1 MPLESF
7 DRRYRVKYNRSVVRT
22 GRRGAFPIVGYV
34 DAGREF
40 WADSIKFGEEI
51 EGNDEWLHASSGAG
65 FLTIT
70 AAERV

>member
-7 DRRYRVKYNRSVVRT
+7 DRRYRVKYNRSVVRQ
-22 GRRGAFPIVGYV
+22 GPARGFPIVGYV